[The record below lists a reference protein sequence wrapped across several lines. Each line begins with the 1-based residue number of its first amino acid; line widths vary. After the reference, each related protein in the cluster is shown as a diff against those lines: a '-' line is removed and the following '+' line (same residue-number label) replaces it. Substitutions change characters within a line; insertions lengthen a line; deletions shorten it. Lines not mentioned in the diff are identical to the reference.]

1 MGSWSTFHAIA
12 TRNAEGAAPLFA
24 ALGDSTRLAL
34 LARLSR
40 DGPQSIATLAEDTT
54 ISRQAVTKHLQVL
67 EEAGLTASR
76 REGRERIFEL
86 CPKQLAAAHRYLDQI
101 GRQWDAALARLQT
114 HVEGE
119 EERET

>member
-1 MGSWSTFHAIA
+1 MFHAIA
-12 TRNAEGAAPLFA
+12 TRSNESAAPLFA

-40 DGPQSIATLAEDTT
+40 DGPLSIATLAEDAT

-86 CPKQLAAAHRYLDQI
+86 RPGQLAAAHRYLDQI
-101 GRQWDAALARLQT
+101 GRQWDAALDRLRA
-114 HVEGE
+114 HVEGGE
-119 EERET
+119 ELER

>member
-1 MGSWSTFHAIA
+1 MFHSMGGRSG
-12 TRNAEGAAPLFA
+12 EGAAPMIFA

-40 DGPQSIATLAEDTT
+40 EGPLSIANLAHDST
-54 ISRQAVTKHLQVL
+54 ISRQAITKHLQVL

-86 CPKQLAAAHRYLDQI
+86 RPRQLATAHRYLDQI
-101 GRQWDAALARLQT
+101 GRQWDAALDRLRA
-114 HVEGE
+114 HVEGDE
-119 EERET
+119 GAEP